1 MPKWLIYILVAAG
14 VFLLVEI
21 GLVLA
26 GKKDLAKKLVLPF
39 ILIAGALAA
48 PKLFG
53 KSTSALKA
61 DRDRIE
67 GDRKKIDQER
77 DEQRRKLDQATQQ
90 HEQEVAELEG
100 KISESDAKA
109 DSLKDQIAKMKA
121 EGPGTWFDNLPEE
134 RKKEIMK
141 KADSPGLEDQFLNQ

>member
-1 MPKWLIYILVAAG
+1 MDMWLILRLVAVG

-39 ILIAGALAA
+39 TLVAGALAA
-48 PKLFG
+48 SNLFG

-61 DRDRIE
+61 ERDRIE

-77 DEQRRKLDQATQQ
+77 DEQRRELDQATQQ
-90 HEQEVAELEG
+90 HEQKVAKLEG
-100 KISESDAKA
+100 KISESDTRA

-121 EGPGTWFDNLPEE
+121 EGPGTWFDNLPEQ

-141 KADSPGLEDQFLNQ
+141 KADSPGLEDQFLNP